1 MKPTNFAYY
10 LTNFFTKYLP
20 VECGLSPNTIS
31 SYRDTFLLFIA
42 YVRDEKGK
50 KIERFHL
57 KDINKELITDFLNW
71 IETGRKCSISTRN
84 VRLTAIHS
92 FFQYL
97 QYEFPD
103 FLLEWQ
109 KILAIL

>member
-42 YVRDEKGK
+42 YVNRQCYAMWAPEAYGDHEW
-50 KIERFHL
+50 
-57 KDINKELITDFLNW
+57 LIY
-71 IETGRKCSISTRN
+71 C
-84 VRLTAIHS
+84 
-92 FFQYL
+92 
-97 QYEFPD
+97 
-103 FLLEWQ
+103 
-109 KILAIL
+109 